1 MPTELLIFGFLYLST
16 LIVHHLHERITSCA
30 SDPARKHRLGALIGV
45 LGQPGVLDTIH
56 HYTIHVVVYSGYVI
70 GRH

>member
-1 MPTELLIFGFLYLST
+1 MPTELLIFGFLYSST
-16 LIVHHLHERITSCA
+16 LLVHHLHERITKRV
-30 SDPARKHRLGALIGV
+30 SDPACKHRLGALVGV

-56 HYTIHVVVYSGYVI
+56 HYAIHVVVYSGYVI